1 MQAADT
7 QENHEIPPAAAAKH
21 QWGARDVLQLR
32 DYRRVV
38 REVRPVAH
46 LPKHTDG
53 QVVAGTLPR
62 WSAERDGRVVVAD
75 YLQGAVT
82 SHVPHFGIRTILT
95 RDRHP
100 AHHTTNNANLRPTAE
115 PATVLH
121 RSTHKHMQSEH
132 QSMLR
137 TSSS

>member
-38 REVRPVAH
+38 REVHPVAH

-62 WSAERDGRVVVAD
+62 WNAERDGRVVVAD
-75 YLQGAVT
+75 HLQGAVT
-82 SHVPHFGIRTILT
+82 SHVPHFGICTILT
-95 RDRHP
+95 SDRNP
-100 AHHTTNNANLRPTAE
+100 AHLTNNTTLPVTTE

-121 RSTHKHMQSEH
+121 RSTHKHMQPEH